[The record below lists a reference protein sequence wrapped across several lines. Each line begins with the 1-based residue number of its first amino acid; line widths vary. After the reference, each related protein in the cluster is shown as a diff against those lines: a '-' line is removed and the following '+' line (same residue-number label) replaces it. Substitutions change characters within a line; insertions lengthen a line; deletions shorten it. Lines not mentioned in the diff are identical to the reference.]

1 MPIYIEAH
9 ALISG
14 QEDPRR
20 PQTLGADTVAAA
32 VDPDFER
39 HIPKRS
45 LRRMDRMSRYGLYVA
60 GECLAA
66 DPEPPIDGVIV
77 GVGQTFAENPAKM
90 LTDIVRNDEGLIN
103 PTSFMN
109 SLLST
114 AAGQMALHWQCSGYT
129 NTYTQRGFS
138 FESALLDASVRLDER
153 PTERYL
159 VAGIDIFNEDYLEL
173 ATTYGHIGSVAS
185 SVGRQIGEGAS
196 GFLVSGRPS
205 SRSRAQV
212 TAIETLF
219 LGAEP
224 SYAGAALQR
233 FQGEQGLPQPDLVVS
248 GQPRNQEAAAA
259 YAALWSVLPADL
271 PRLDYKIWSGEY
283 PTAAGFGTWVATAI
297 LNGELA
303 TDATTPSPER
313 ILVINSYGERYFSF
327 LYLQNP

>member
-1 MPIYIEAH
+1 
-9 ALISG
+9 
-14 QEDPRR
+14 
-20 PQTLGADTVAAA
+20 
-32 VDPDFER
+32 
-39 HIPKRS
+39 
-45 LRRMDRMSRYGLYVA
+45 MDRMSRYGLYVA

-66 DPEPPIDGVIV
+66 DPEQPIDGIIV

-114 AAGQMALHWQCSGYT
+114 AAGQMALHWKCSGYT

-138 FESALLDASVRLDER
+138 FESALLDANVRLSEN
-153 PTERYL
+153 PTEHYL

-173 ATTYGHIGSVAS
+173 ATTYGHIGSVAPH
-185 SVGRQIGEGAS
+185 VDRQVGEGAS
-196 GFLVSGRPS
+196 GFLVSGRAS
-205 SRSRAQV
+205 SRSIAAV
-212 TAIETLF
+212 TGIETLF
-219 LGAEP
+219 LGADP
-224 SYAGAALQR
+224 RYAGTALKR
-233 FQGEQGLPQPDLVVS
+233 CLDEEGWPLPDLVVS

-259 YAALWSVLPADL
+259 YAALWSVLPPEL
-271 PRLDYKIWSGEY
+271 PRVDYKPWSGEY

-303 TDATTPSPER
+303 TDAVPPSPER

-327 LYLQNP
+327 LYLQKP